1 MLLSAQMLK
10 DVQSVNSFEP
20 DSQLSWT
27 EGDVVDIYFRLV
39 DMTLDRADQGF
50 SHPGRRYVPALG
62 ATLNVAIENVDD
74 AKKISRLATQPFSND
89 GSIWKL
95 SMLSTDTIR
104 GTPQMRLTLTEGTKV
119 TRGLVKLAL
128 KIHAKSGV

>member
-20 DSQLSWT
+20 DVQLSWT
-27 EGDVVDIYFRLV
+27 EGDVVDIYFRLI
-39 DMTLDRADQGF
+39 DLTLDRADQGF
-50 SHPGRRYVPALG
+50 SPAGRRYVPAAG
-62 ATLNVAIENVDD
+62 ATLSVSIENVDD
-74 AKKISRLATQPFSND
+74 AKKITRLATQPFAND

-104 GTPQMRLTLTEGTKV
+104 GTPQMRLTLTETTKV
-119 TRGLVKLAL
+119 TRGTVKLAF